1 MATKWKNTN
10 EEKKRT
16 TADGAVNDEE
26 TKEKGESLGVKLR
39 NLAVK
44 IAKNKNVQKYFAA
57 LLGAAGL
64 LILWNVLY
72 DGYTTGTTWILG
84 VWINLFLGIAVIVF
98 VSAWL
103 QRKYK
108 GWMPDDEHFYE
119 EWKEQC
125 KRQQRILLGVFC
137 ILMILAWWV
146 YMNRY
151 NGLFYAYYITNYAR
165 FYLLFATFI
174 LQCAVSEV
182 LVVRFM
188 MMRLEQ
194 YMMRLDEIN
203 KKAMEQALQRAL
215 EIEKTSM
222 EKVSRSDQL
231 RMDLITNV
239 SHDLKTPLTSMV
251 GYVELLKKEELSD
264 TARDYL
270 EVISN
275 RAGKLKE
282 MIESLFTL
290 AKVSSGNVELRK
302 EHITLNR
309 LIEQIFADMQDKIQQ
324 SGLEFVIAL
333 SKEDTGVIADNG
345 YMYRICQNL
354 LENALKYSAKG
365 TRVFVTTRI
374 VSGKL
379 TDVQSNAGGVC
390 SGGNMVDENSGGA
403 NLADTAQSPQK
414 VCLEITNTAGYHMDF
429 QKEDI
434 VERFARADKARTT
447 EGNGLGLAIVS
458 TYAKA
463 LGGEFDIF
471 IDCDQF
477 KARLVFPKE

>member
-1 MATKWKNTN
+1 MGIKWKNMN
-10 EEKKRT
+10 
-16 TADGAVNDEE
+16 
-26 TKEKGESLGVKLR
+26 EKGEEKQKSGKPDI
-39 NLAVK
+39 K
-44 IAKNKNVQKYFAA
+44 IRDVAAIIVKNKTVQKGVAV
-57 LLGAAGL
+57 LLGAIGIVFL
-64 LILWNVLY
+64 SNLF
-72 DGYTTGTTWILG
+72 GYYYYTSTTWFVG
-84 VWINLFLGIAVIVF
+84 AWINLFLCVPVIVF

-103 QRKYK
+103 ERKYK
-108 GWMPDDEHFYE
+108 DWIPADEHFYE
-119 EWKEQC
+119 EWKEQY
-125 KRQQRILLGVFC
+125 KRQQR
-137 ILMILAWWV
+137 MILRVFLLLMVFACV
-146 YMNRY
+146 IFMNRY
-151 NGLFYAYYITNYAR
+151 EFYGYNYAK

-174 LQCAVSEV
+174 LQCAVSEI
-182 LVVRFM
+182 LVIRFM
-188 MMRLEQ
+188 MK
-194 YMMRLDEIN
+194 RLDMYMNQINEIN
-203 KKAMEQALQRAL
+203 KDTVEQALAKAL

-251 GYVELLKKEELSD
+251 GYIELLKKEELSD

-309 LIEQIFADMQDKIQQ
+309 LIEQIFADMQDKILQ
-324 SGLEFVIAL
+324 SGLEFVTLL
-333 SKEDTGVIADNG
+333 SEEDTGMIADNG

-365 TRVFVTTRI
+365 TRIFVATR
-374 VSGKL
+374 VLDEKL
-379 TDVQSNAGGVC
+379 N
-390 SGGNMVDENSGGA
+390 DE
-403 NLADTAQSPQK
+403 K

-471 IDCDQF
+471 VDCDQF
-477 KARLVFPKE
+477 KARVIFPKAEKMSLPTKN

>member
-1 MATKWKNTN
+1 MGIKWKNMN
-10 EEKKRT
+10 
-16 TADGAVNDEE
+16 
-26 TKEKGESLGVKLR
+26 EKGEEKQKSGKPDI
-39 NLAVK
+39 K
-44 IAKNKNVQKYFAA
+44 IRDVAAIIVKNKTVQKGVAV
-57 LLGAAGL
+57 LLGAIGIVFL
-64 LILWNVLY
+64 SNLF
-72 DGYTTGTTWILG
+72 GYYYYTSTTWFVG
-84 VWINLFLGIAVIVF
+84 AWINLFLSVPVIVF

-103 QRKYK
+103 ERKYK
-108 GWMPDDEHFYE
+108 DWIPADEHFYE
-119 EWKEQC
+119 EWKEQY
-125 KRQQRILLGVFC
+125 KRQQR
-137 ILMILAWWV
+137 MILRVFLLLMVFACV
-146 YMNRY
+146 IFMNRY
-151 NGLFYAYYITNYAR
+151 EFYGYNYAK

-174 LQCAVSEV
+174 LQCAVSEI
-182 LVVRFM
+182 LVIRFM
-188 MMRLEQ
+188 MK
-194 YMMRLDEIN
+194 RLDMYMNQINEIN
-203 KKAMEQALQRAL
+203 KDTVEQALAKAL

-251 GYVELLKKEELSD
+251 GYIELLKKEELSD

-309 LIEQIFADMQDKIQQ
+309 LIEQIFADMQDKILQ
-324 SGLEFVIAL
+324 SGLEFVTLL
-333 SKEDTGVIADNG
+333 SEEDTGMIADNG

-365 TRVFVTTRI
+365 TRIFVATR
-374 VSGKL
+374 VLDEKL
-379 TDVQSNAGGVC
+379 N
-390 SGGNMVDENSGGA
+390 DE
-403 NLADTAQSPQK
+403 K

-471 IDCDQF
+471 VDCDQF
-477 KARLVFPKE
+477 KARVIFPKAEKMSLPTKN

>member
-1 MATKWKNTN
+1 MGIKWKNMN
-10 EEKKRT
+10 
-16 TADGAVNDEE
+16 
-26 TKEKGESLGVKLR
+26 EKGEEKQKSGKPDI
-39 NLAVK
+39 K
-44 IAKNKNVQKYFAA
+44 IRDVAAIIVKNKTVQKGVAV
-57 LLGAAGL
+57 LLGAIGIVF
-64 LILWNVLY
+64 LINLF
-72 DGYTTGTTWILG
+72 GYYYYTSTTWFVG
-84 VWINLFLGIAVIVF
+84 AWINLFLSVPVIVF

-103 QRKYK
+103 ERKYK
-108 GWMPDDEHFYE
+108 DWIPADEHFYE
-119 EWKEQC
+119 EWKEQY
-125 KRQQRILLGVFC
+125 KRQQR
-137 ILMILAWWV
+137 MILRVFLLLMFFACV
-146 YMNRY
+146 IFMNRY
-151 NGLFYAYYITNYAR
+151 EFYGYNYAK

-174 LQCAVSEV
+174 LQCAVSEI
-182 LVVRFM
+182 LVIRFM
-188 MMRLEQ
+188 MK
-194 YMMRLDEIN
+194 RLDMYMNQINEIN
-203 KKAMEQALQRAL
+203 KDTVEQALAKAL

-251 GYVELLKKEELSD
+251 GYIELLKKEELSD

-309 LIEQIFADMQDKIQQ
+309 LIEQIFADMQDKILQ
-324 SGLEFVIAL
+324 SGLEFVTLL
-333 SKEDTGVIADNG
+333 SEEDTGMIADNG

-365 TRVFVTTRI
+365 TRIFVTTR
-374 VSGKL
+374 VLGEKL
-379 TDVQSNAGGVC
+379 N
-390 SGGNMVDENSGGA
+390 DE
-403 NLADTAQSPQK
+403 K

-471 IDCDQF
+471 VDCDQF
-477 KARLVFPKE
+477 KARVIFPKA

>member
-1 MATKWKNTN
+1 MGIKWKNMN
-10 EEKKRT
+10 
-16 TADGAVNDEE
+16 
-26 TKEKGESLGVKLR
+26 EKGEEKQKSGKPDI
-39 NLAVK
+39 K
-44 IAKNKNVQKYFAA
+44 IRDVAAIIVKNKTVQKGVAV
-57 LLGAAGL
+57 LLGAIGIVF
-64 LILWNVLY
+64 LINLF
-72 DGYTTGTTWILG
+72 GYYYYTSTTWFVG
-84 VWINLFLGIAVIVF
+84 AWINLFLSVPVIVF

-103 QRKYK
+103 ERKYK
-108 GWMPDDEHFYE
+108 DWIPADEHFYE
-119 EWKEQC
+119 EWKEQY
-125 KRQQRILLGVFC
+125 KRQQR
-137 ILMILAWWV
+137 MILRVFLLLMVFACV
-146 YMNRY
+146 IFMNRY
-151 NGLFYAYYITNYAR
+151 EFYGYNYAK

-174 LQCAVSEV
+174 LQCAVSEI
-182 LVVRFM
+182 LVIRFM
-188 MMRLEQ
+188 MK
-194 YMMRLDEIN
+194 RLDMYMNQINEIN
-203 KKAMEQALQRAL
+203 KDTVEQALAKAL

-251 GYVELLKKEELSD
+251 GYIELLKKEELSD

-309 LIEQIFADMQDKIQQ
+309 LIEQIFADMQDKILQ
-324 SGLEFVIAL
+324 SGLEFVTLL
-333 SKEDTGVIADNG
+333 SEEDTGMIADNG

-365 TRVFVTTRI
+365 TRIFVATR
-374 VSGKL
+374 VLGEKL
-379 TDVQSNAGGVC
+379 N
-390 SGGNMVDENSGGA
+390 DE
-403 NLADTAQSPQK
+403 K

-471 IDCDQF
+471 VDCDQF
-477 KARLVFPKE
+477 KARVIFPKAEKMTNKNR

>member
-1 MATKWKNTN
+1 MGIKWKNMN
-10 EEKKRT
+10 
-16 TADGAVNDEE
+16 
-26 TKEKGESLGVKLR
+26 EKGEEKQKSGKPDI
-39 NLAVK
+39 K
-44 IAKNKNVQKYFAA
+44 IRDVAAIIVKNKTVQKGVAV
-57 LLGAAGL
+57 LLGAIGIVFL
-64 LILWNVLY
+64 SNLF
-72 DGYTTGTTWILG
+72 GYYYYTSTTWFVG
-84 VWINLFLGIAVIVF
+84 AWINLFLSVPVVVF

-103 QRKYK
+103 ERKYK
-108 GWMPDDEHFYE
+108 DWIPADEHFYE
-119 EWKEQC
+119 EWKEQY
-125 KRQQRILLGVFC
+125 KRQQR
-137 ILMILAWWV
+137 MILRVFLLLMVFACV
-146 YMNRY
+146 IFMNRY
-151 NGLFYAYYITNYAR
+151 EFYGYNYAK

-174 LQCAVSEV
+174 LQCAVSEI
-182 LVVRFM
+182 LVIRFM
-188 MMRLEQ
+188 MK
-194 YMMRLDEIN
+194 RLDMYMNQINEIN
-203 KKAMEQALQRAL
+203 KDTVEQALAKAL

-251 GYVELLKKEELSD
+251 GYIELLKKEELSD

-309 LIEQIFADMQDKIQQ
+309 LIEQIFADMQDKILQ
-324 SGLEFVIAL
+324 SGLEFVTLL
-333 SKEDTGVIADNG
+333 SEEDTGMIADNG

-365 TRVFVTTRI
+365 TRIFVTTR
-374 VSGKL
+374 VLGEKL
-379 TDVQSNAGGVC
+379 N
-390 SGGNMVDENSGGA
+390 DE
-403 NLADTAQSPQK
+403 K

-471 IDCDQF
+471 VDCDQF
-477 KARLVFPKE
+477 KARVIFPKAEKMINKNR

>member
-1 MATKWKNTN
+1 MGIKWKNMN
-10 EEKKRT
+10 
-16 TADGAVNDEE
+16 
-26 TKEKGESLGVKLR
+26 EKGEEKQKSGKPDI
-39 NLAVK
+39 K
-44 IAKNKNVQKYFAA
+44 IRDVAAIIVKNKTVQKGVAV
-57 LLGAAGL
+57 LLGAIGIVFL
-64 LILWNVLY
+64 SNLF
-72 DGYTTGTTWILG
+72 GYYYYTSTTWFVG
-84 VWINLFLGIAVIVF
+84 AWINLFLSVPVIVF

-103 QRKYK
+103 ERKYK
-108 GWMPDDEHFYE
+108 DWIPADEHFYE
-119 EWKEQC
+119 EWKEQY
-125 KRQQRILLGVFC
+125 KRQQR
-137 ILMILAWWV
+137 MILRVFLLLMVFACV
-146 YMNRY
+146 IFMNRY
-151 NGLFYAYYITNYAR
+151 EFYGYNYAK

-174 LQCAVSEV
+174 LQCAVSEI
-182 LVVRFM
+182 LVIRFM
-188 MMRLEQ
+188 MK
-194 YMMRLDEIN
+194 RLDMYMNQINEIN
-203 KKAMEQALQRAL
+203 KDTVEQALAKAL

-251 GYVELLKKEELSD
+251 GYIELLKKEELSD

-309 LIEQIFADMQDKIQQ
+309 LIEQIFADMQDKILQ
-324 SGLEFVIAL
+324 SGLEFVTLL
-333 SKEDTGVIADNG
+333 SEEDTGMIADNG

-365 TRVFVTTRI
+365 TRIFVATR
-374 VSGKL
+374 VLDEKL
-379 TDVQSNAGGVC
+379 N
-390 SGGNMVDENSGGA
+390 DE
-403 NLADTAQSPQK
+403 K

-471 IDCDQF
+471 VDCDQF
-477 KARLVFPKE
+477 KARVIFPKAEKMINKNLEI

>member
-1 MATKWKNTN
+1 MGIKWKNMN
-10 EEKKRT
+10 
-16 TADGAVNDEE
+16 
-26 TKEKGESLGVKLR
+26 EKGEEKQKSGKPDI
-39 NLAVK
+39 K
-44 IAKNKNVQKYFAA
+44 IRDVAAIIVKNKTVQKGVAV
-57 LLGAAGL
+57 LLGAIGIVF
-64 LILWNVLY
+64 LINLF
-72 DGYTTGTTWILG
+72 GYYYYTSSTTWFVG
-84 VWINLFLGIAVIVF
+84 AWINLFLSVPVIVF

-103 QRKYK
+103 ERKYK
-108 GWMPDDEHFYE
+108 DWIPADEHFYE
-119 EWKEQC
+119 EWKEQY
-125 KRQQRILLGVFC
+125 KRQQR
-137 ILMILAWWV
+137 MILRVFLLLMFFACV
-146 YMNRY
+146 IFMNRY
-151 NGLFYAYYITNYAR
+151 EFYGYNYAK

-174 LQCAVSEV
+174 LQCAVSEI
-182 LVVRFM
+182 LVIRFM
-188 MMRLEQ
+188 MK
-194 YMMRLDEIN
+194 RLDMYMNQINEIN
-203 KKAMEQALQRAL
+203 KDTVEQALAKAL

-251 GYVELLKKEELSD
+251 GYIELLKKEELSD

-309 LIEQIFADMQDKIQQ
+309 LIEQIFADMQDKILQ
-324 SGLEFVIAL
+324 SGLEFVTLL
-333 SKEDTGVIADNG
+333 SEEDTGMIADNG

-365 TRVFVTTRI
+365 TRIFVTTR
-374 VSGKL
+374 VLGEKL
-379 TDVQSNAGGVC
+379 N
-390 SGGNMVDENSGGA
+390 DE
-403 NLADTAQSPQK
+403 K

-471 IDCDQF
+471 VDCDQF
-477 KARLVFPKE
+477 KARVIFPKAEKMINKNLEI

>member
-1 MATKWKNTN
+1 MN
-10 EEKKRT
+10 
-16 TADGAVNDEE
+16 
-26 TKEKGESLGVKLR
+26 EKGEEKQKSGKPDI
-39 NLAVK
+39 K
-44 IAKNKNVQKYFAA
+44 IRDVAAIIVKNKTVQKGVAV
-57 LLGAAGL
+57 LLGAIGIVFL
-64 LILWNVLY
+64 SNLF
-72 DGYTTGTTWILG
+72 GYYYYTSTTWFVG
-84 VWINLFLGIAVIVF
+84 AWINLFLSVPVVVF

-103 QRKYK
+103 ERKYK
-108 GWMPDDEHFYE
+108 DWIPADEHFYE
-119 EWKEQC
+119 EWKEQY
-125 KRQQRILLGVFC
+125 KRQQR
-137 ILMILAWWV
+137 MILRVFLLLMVFACV
-146 YMNRY
+146 IFMNRY
-151 NGLFYAYYITNYAR
+151 EFYGYNYAK

-174 LQCAVSEV
+174 LQCAVSEI
-182 LVVRFM
+182 LVIRFM
-188 MMRLEQ
+188 MK
-194 YMMRLDEIN
+194 RLDMYMNQINEIN
-203 KKAMEQALQRAL
+203 KDTVEQALAKAL

-251 GYVELLKKEELSD
+251 GYIELLKKEELSD

-309 LIEQIFADMQDKIQQ
+309 LIEQIFADMQDKILQ
-324 SGLEFVIAL
+324 SGLEFVTLL
-333 SKEDTGVIADNG
+333 SEEDTGMIADNG

-365 TRVFVTTRI
+365 TRIFVTTR
-374 VSGKL
+374 VLGEKL
-379 TDVQSNAGGVC
+379 N
-390 SGGNMVDENSGGA
+390 DE
-403 NLADTAQSPQK
+403 K

-471 IDCDQF
+471 VDCDQF
-477 KARLVFPKE
+477 KARVIFPKVCQQKINE

>member
-1 MATKWKNTN
+1 MGIKWKNMN
-10 EEKKRT
+10 
-16 TADGAVNDEE
+16 
-26 TKEKGESLGVKLR
+26 EKGEEKQKSGKPDI
-39 NLAVK
+39 K
-44 IAKNKNVQKYFAA
+44 IRDVAAIIVKNKTVQKGVAV
-57 LLGAAGL
+57 LLGAIGIVF
-64 LILWNVLY
+64 LINLF
-72 DGYTTGTTWILG
+72 GYYYYTSTTWFVG
-84 VWINLFLGIAVIVF
+84 AWINLFLSVPVIVF

-103 QRKYK
+103 ERKYK
-108 GWMPDDEHFYE
+108 DWIPADEHFYE
-119 EWKEQC
+119 EWKEQY
-125 KRQQRILLGVFC
+125 KRQQR
-137 ILMILAWWV
+137 MILRVFLLLMFFACV
-146 YMNRY
+146 IFMNRY
-151 NGLFYAYYITNYAR
+151 EFYGYNYAK

-174 LQCAVSEV
+174 LQCAVSEI
-182 LVVRFM
+182 LVIRFM
-188 MMRLEQ
+188 MK
-194 YMMRLDEIN
+194 RLDMYMNQINEIN
-203 KKAMEQALQRAL
+203 KDTVEQALAKAL

-251 GYVELLKKEELSD
+251 GYIELLKKEELSD

-309 LIEQIFADMQDKIQQ
+309 LIEQIFADMQDKILQ
-324 SGLEFVIAL
+324 SGLEFVTLL
-333 SKEDTGVIADNG
+333 SEEDTGMIADNG

-365 TRVFVTTRI
+365 TRIFVATR
-374 VSGKL
+374 VLDEKL
-379 TDVQSNAGGVC
+379 N
-390 SGGNMVDENSGGA
+390 DE
-403 NLADTAQSPQK
+403 K

-471 IDCDQF
+471 VDCDQF
-477 KARLVFPKE
+477 KARVIFPKA

>member
-1 MATKWKNTN
+1 MGIKWKNMN
-10 EEKKRT
+10 
-16 TADGAVNDEE
+16 
-26 TKEKGESLGVKLR
+26 EKGEEKQKSGKPDI
-39 NLAVK
+39 K
-44 IAKNKNVQKYFAA
+44 IRDVAAIIVKNKTVQKGAA
-57 LLGAAGL
+57 VLLGAIGIVFL
-64 LILWNVLY
+64 SNLF
-72 DGYTTGTTWILG
+72 GYYYYTSTTWFVG
-84 VWINLFLGIAVIVF
+84 AWINLFLSVPVVVF

-103 QRKYK
+103 ERKYK
-108 GWMPDDEHFYE
+108 DWIPADEHFYE
-119 EWKEQC
+119 EWKEQY
-125 KRQQRILLGVFC
+125 KRQQR
-137 ILMILAWWV
+137 MILRVFLLLMVFACV
-146 YMNRY
+146 IFMNRY
-151 NGLFYAYYITNYAR
+151 EFYGYNYAK

-174 LQCAVSEV
+174 LQCAVSEI
-182 LVVRFM
+182 LVIRFM
-188 MMRLEQ
+188 MK
-194 YMMRLDEIN
+194 RLDMYMNQINEIN
-203 KKAMEQALQRAL
+203 KDTVEQALAKAL

-251 GYVELLKKEELSD
+251 GYIELLKKEELSD

-309 LIEQIFADMQDKIQQ
+309 LIEQIFADMQDKILQ
-324 SGLEFVIAL
+324 SGLEFVTLL
-333 SKEDTGVIADNG
+333 SEEDTGMIADNG

-365 TRVFVTTRI
+365 TRIFVTTR
-374 VSGKL
+374 VLGEKL
-379 TDVQSNAGGVC
+379 N
-390 SGGNMVDENSGGA
+390 DE
-403 NLADTAQSPQK
+403 K

-471 IDCDQF
+471 VDCDQF
-477 KARLVFPKE
+477 KARVIFPKAEKMINKNR